1 MKNTNRMAMTTK
13 TTMSEQK
20 EFALDSGGSVRFKVG
35 GRTLLEV
42 TENWI
47 SYRGA
52 LFEDRSDVAKVFLEF
67 LDTMKTQRDASE
79 VLFVLEGN
87 KEKMVTLERR
97 VRELEVINMKKDLE
111 LLAQQQ
117 EITSLKNQSVGVT
130 VTSSGTTT
138 ATSWHAQGYSDI
150 R

>member
-1 MKNTNRMAMTTK
+1 MKAEKMER
-13 TTMSEQK
+13 TMSDQK
-20 EFALDSGGSVRFKVG
+20 EFNLDSGGSIRFKVG

-42 TENWI
+42 SESWV

-52 LFEDRSDVAKVFLEF
+52 LLEDCADVAKAFLEF
-67 LDTMKTQRDASE
+67 IETMKTRQTAGE
-79 VLFVLEGN
+79 VLFALEGH
-87 KEKMVTLERR
+87 KEKMQGLERR
-97 VRELEVINMKKDLE
+97 VRELEVINMKQDLE

-130 VTSSGTTT
+130 VTSSGTAT

>member
-1 MKNTNRMAMTTK
+1 MKAEATMTD
-13 TTMSEQK
+13 QK
-20 EFALDSGGSVRFKVG
+20 EFTLDEGGSVRFKVG
-35 GRTLLEV
+35 GRTLLEIS
-42 TENWI
+42 ENWI
-47 SYRGA
+47 SYRGEILEGCADAARA
-52 LFEDRSDVAKVFLEF
+52 LMEF
-67 LDTMKTQRDASE
+67 IDTMKTQRTAAE
-79 VLFVLEGN
+79 VLFVLEGH
-87 KEKMVTLERR
+87 KEKMQSMERR

-117 EITSLKNQSVGVT
+117 EITSLKNQMVGVT

>member
-1 MKNTNRMAMTTK
+1 MKTERMEM
-13 TTMSEQK
+13 TMSDQK
-20 EFALDSGGSVRFKVG
+20 EFNLDNGGSIRFKVG

-42 TENWI
+42 SESWV

-52 LFEDRSDVAKVFLEF
+52 LLEDCADVAKAFLEF
-67 LDTMKTQRDASE
+67 IETMKTRQTAGE
-79 VLFVLEGN
+79 VLFALEGH
-87 KEKMVTLERR
+87 KEKMQGLERR
-97 VRELEVINMKKDLE
+97 VRELEVINMKQDLE

>member
-1 MKNTNRMAMTTK
+1 MKAEKMER
-13 TTMSEQK
+13 TMSDQK
-20 EFALDSGGSVRFKVG
+20 EFNLDSGGSIRFKVG

-42 TENWI
+42 SESWV

-52 LFEDRSDVAKVFLEF
+52 LLEDCADVAKAFLEF
-67 LDTMKTQRDASE
+67 IETMKTHQTAGE
-79 VLFVLEGN
+79 VLFVLEGH
-87 KEKMVTLERR
+87 KEKMQSLERR
-97 VRELEVINMKKDLE
+97 ARELEVINMKQDLE

>member
-1 MKNTNRMAMTTK
+1 MKAEKMER
-13 TTMSEQK
+13 TMSDQK
-20 EFALDSGGSVRFKVG
+20 EFNLDSGGAIRFKVG

-42 TENWI
+42 SESWV

-52 LFEDRSDVAKVFLEF
+52 LLEDCADVAKAFLEF
-67 LDTMKTQRDASE
+67 IETMKTRQTAGE
-79 VLFVLEGN
+79 VLFALEGH
-87 KEKMVTLERR
+87 KEKMQGLERR
-97 VRELEVINMKKDLE
+97 VRELEVINMKQDLE

>member
-1 MKNTNRMAMTTK
+1 MMEKK
-13 TTMSEQK
+13 TMSEQK
-20 EFALDSGGSVRFKVG
+20 EFDLDAGGSVRFKVD
-35 GRTLLEV
+35 GRTLLEI
-42 TENWI
+42 TEDWV

-52 LFEDRSDVAKVFLEF
+52 LLNDCKDVARTLIEF
-67 LDTMKTQRDASE
+67 IGTMKTQRTASE
-79 VLFVLEGN
+79 VLFVLEGH
-87 KEKMVTLERR
+87 KEKMQSMERR

-117 EITSLKNQSVGVT
+117 EITSLKNQMVGVT

>member
-1 MKNTNRMAMTTK
+1 MKAEKMER
-13 TTMSEQK
+13 TMSDQK
-20 EFALDSGGSVRFKVG
+20 EFNLDSGGSIRFKVG

-42 TENWI
+42 SESWV

-52 LFEDRSDVAKVFLEF
+52 LLEDCADVAKAFLEF
-67 LDTMKTQRDASE
+67 IETMKTRQTAGE
-79 VLFVLEGN
+79 VLLVLEGH
-87 KEKMVTLERR
+87 KEKMQSLERR
-97 VRELEVINMKKDLE
+97 VRELEVINMKQDLE